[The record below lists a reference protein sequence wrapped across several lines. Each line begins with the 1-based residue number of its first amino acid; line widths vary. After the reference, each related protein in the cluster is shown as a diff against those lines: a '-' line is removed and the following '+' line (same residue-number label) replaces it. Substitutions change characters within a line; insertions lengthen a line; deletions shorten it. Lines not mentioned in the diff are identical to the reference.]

1 MVKVKDQGKGIA
13 PEVLDKINQ
22 GIQVTSGKQD
32 GQGIGLT
39 QVQDTLELFKGTLA
53 IDSAPGQGTEMRL
66 SFPATSVAPWLA
78 DSISLTTDDTLV
90 ILDDDDSMHQ
100 AWQALLKQRGHYQSI
115 CQNIHHFTQGQEAI
129 NYLNGLAD
137 KSRVILLTDYE
148 LLNQPVDGV
157 DVIKQ
162 TGIKRAI
169 MVTSHYDDKP
179 LRKYIDSAGVKMLP
193 KQLVHQVTIN
203 ICRSIAEDSP
213 K

>member
-1 MVKVKDQGKGIA
+1 
-13 PEVLDKINQ
+13 
-22 GIQVTSGKQD
+22 
-32 GQGIGLT
+32 
-39 QVQDTLELFKGTLA
+39 
-53 IDSAPGQGTEMRL
+53 
-66 SFPATSVAPWLA
+66 
-78 DSISLTTDDTLV
+78 
-90 ILDDDDSMHQ
+90 MHQ